1 MPAAVTSYRRP
12 VWVVGLEASA
22 LTGRS
27 GTGPGR
33 IRPSPRFFSSFS
45 RRRVCAPSLA
55 LAEGCVSS
63 GAEGRLKIGRAV
75 IVRVRQRGSR
85 RARGGCGERGHRRRA
100 RECGLAGA
108 ARGICSWRRALAIA
122 AFLYPQGPDGR
133 DDGCLRVGVVSQEEL
148 LLGAAL
154 LARVHGFGWA
164 SGVAFARVPGSPAMT
179 GVGLFL
185 ATGADSST
193 CASSRGKGGRRR
205 AAGGVV
211 ARGLVAGGWWLDM
224 TLRHGR
230 GAPAV
235 QESCMRSLPGRPSFI
250 GKGDAHGTRYAPPSC
265 LCLRDAADL
274 RRPIAR
280 TQPSR
285 KLGCG
290 GSCSTAPPWP

>member
-1 MPAAVTSYRRP
+1 MPAAVTTYCRP
-12 VWVVGLEASA
+12 VWVVRIEASA
-22 LTGRS
+22 LAGRS

-55 LAEGCVSS
+55 LAEGCISS
-63 GAEGRLKIGRAV
+63 SAEGRLNIGRAV
-75 IVRVRQRGSR
+75 IVRVRERGSG
-85 RARGGCGERGHRRRA
+85 RARWWCGERGHRRRA
-100 RECGLAGA
+100 RKCGLAGA
-108 ARGICSWRRALAIA
+108 ARGICSRWRALAIA
-122 AFLYPQGPDGR
+122 AFLYPQGPDCR

-148 LLGAAL
+148 LLGTAL
-154 LARVHGFGWA
+154 LAPVHGFGWA
-164 SGVAFARVPGSPAMT
+164 SGYPWARVPGSPAMT

-193 CASSRGKGGRRR
+193 CASSRREGGRR

-250 GKGDAHGTRYAPPSC
+250 GKGDADGTRYAPPSC

-274 RRPIAR
+274 RRPVAH